1 MKHLPVALVMLYG
14 VLIIYGQNYYF
25 AKRAPWNWRKALALW
40 NFTLSFFSFCGM
52 VRTVP
57 QLMHNLSTFS
67 LRDNLCHDP
76 EMREGSGTTGLWVQL
91 FVLSKIPEL
100 LDTFFIVIH
109 KKPLIFLHWYH
120 HVTVLL
126 YSWYSYVLKNPSG
139 LFSTAMNYTVH
150 FVMYGYY
157 FLMAIKSKPKWMNAM
172 VITVMQIAQM
182 VVGVVVMCLTYYF
195 STQESSDTCNVNQEN
210 NLAAFLMYGS
220 YLFLFL
226 EFFLKKYFTVRTKKI
241 EKKVE

>member
-1 MKHLPVALVMLYG
+1 
-14 VLIIYGQNYYF
+14 
-25 AKRAPWNWRKALALW
+25 
-40 NFTLSFFSFCGM
+40 
-52 VRTVP
+52 
-57 QLMHNLSTFS
+57 
-67 LRDNLCHDP
+67 
-76 EMREGSGTTGLWVQL
+76 
-91 FVLSKIPEL
+91 
-100 LDTFFIVIH
+100 
-109 KKPLIFLHWYH
+109 
-120 HVTVLL
+120 
-126 YSWYSYVLKNPSG
+126 
-139 LFSTAMNYTVH
+139 
-150 FVMYGYY
+150 
-157 FLMAIKSKPKWMNAM
+157 M